1 MDLHDSRWLFLA
13 FASFFVLESTLK
25 MKGHSTFAVLISQM
39 EGEFKAEGLETKL
52 LEKMLDS
59 LELFLCAEI
68 MASKFSALNFFL
80 HRNIIATLKFTRL
93 MK

>member
-59 LELFLCAEI
+59 LELFLCRNN
-68 MASKFSALNFFL
+68 ASKFSALNFFCTE
-80 HRNIIATLKFTRL
+80 I
-93 MK
+93 